1 MLECTGPEGVW
12 SNVMSGAI
20 GNLVITSNYQWEYM
34 SCEGYIT
41 EITKSGLIA
50 CWITA

>member
-1 MLECTGPEGVW
+1 MLEFTGPEVW

-20 GNLVITSNYQWEYM
+20 GNPVITSNYWVEYM

-41 EITKSGLIA
+41 EITISGLIA

>member
-1 MLECTGPEGVW
+1 MLQFTGPEGW

-20 GNLVITSNYQWEYM
+20 GNLVITSNHRREYM
-34 SCEGYIT
+34 SCEGYII
-41 EITKSGLIA
+41 EITISCLIA